1 MATFVR
7 KLFTKQTDAMKRLF
21 SNGLFILLFQATGS
35 AQHYCNFNDC
45 LFWNEQTGQAIDSA
59 TVNYAVNQW
68 SIDEWDNGVGCI
80 VPIVNVQQCEN
91 LALEVFFPVL
101 QAGEKRPL
109 VVLIH
114 GGAFIGG
121 NRSQFRNQARELA
134 RLGYVAATI
143 SYRLCKRNNCLTLGW
158 LSSNE
163 SWLTPAALCGLN
175 FWTDFGT
182 GAYVATVD
190 ANNAIR
196 FLQNNAAAYGID
208 PDNVIVGGFSA
219 GAWTAMHAA
228 FLDQDEA
235 DGMGLWKNTWGP
247 LNPVS
252 GIKGVLCLGGAMY
265 DTTFI
270 DPDENHIPVFTV
282 HGTCDPT
289 VCYRH
294 DAAFHCNA
302 AYPKIHGGGDI
313 STRLHHNGN
322 PYYLFTGQNLGHDIM
337 PASAV
342 WNLEMLRFMRE
353 TMLCGQY
360 IQKHSVLSLPAGNNE
375 CAVLQGPLLQYSHAP
390 HPPVN
395 LPSSQFWG
403 GFPAPCIPVPAD
415 EPGPDAGIRI
425 FPSLTRGA
433 PVRIET
439 ATSATIQVFDL
450 QGKLLFQHTL
460 DAGGQLDIPAE
471 TFSPGLNMLKAEP
484 RESGRVLVYK
494 IIRM

>member
-1 MATFVR
+1 MKNHLLPVLLALFLPATF
-7 KLFTKQTDAMKRLF
+7 
-21 SNGLFILLFQATGS
+21 S
-35 AQHYCNFNDC
+35 AQHYCDFSNC
-45 LFWNEQTGQAIDSA
+45 LFWNEQSSQAIDSA

-68 SIDEWDNGVGCI
+68 SVDEWNNSVGCI

-91 LALEVFFPVL
+91 LALEVYFPVL
-101 QAGEKRPL
+101 PAGEKRPL

-121 NRSQFRNQARELA
+121 NRAEFRNQARELA

-143 SYRLCKRNNCLTLGW
+143 SYRLCKRNNCLALGW
-158 LSSNE
+158 LSYND
-163 SWLTPAALCGLN
+163 SWLTPVALCGLN
-175 FWTDFGT
+175 FWSDFGT
-182 GAYVATVD
+182 GAYVAAVD

-196 FLQNNAAAYGID
+196 FLQNNAATYHID

-219 GAWTAMHAA
+219 GAWTAMHTA

-235 DGMGLWKNTWGP
+235 DGMGGWKGLWGP

-252 GIKGVLCLGGAMY
+252 GIKGVLCLGGAMH

-270 DPDENHIPVFTV
+270 DPDENQIPVFTV

-302 AYPKIHGGGDI
+302 AYPKIYGGGDI
-313 STRLHHNGN
+313 SARLHHNGN
-322 PYYLFTGQNLGHDIM
+322 PYYLFTGQNLGHDIA
-337 PASAV
+337 PAGNA

-360 IQKHSVLSLPAGNNE
+360 TQKHSIYPLPAGNNE

-390 HPPVN
+390 HPPVD
-395 LPSSQFWG
+395 LPASALWG
-403 GFPAPCIPVPAD
+403 GFPAPCAPVPVG
-415 EPGPDAGIRI
+415 EPAPETGIRI
-425 FPSLTRGA
+425 SHTLTQGS
-433 PVRIET
+433 PLRIET
-439 ATSATIQVFDL
+439 ASPAVISVFDMH
-450 QGKLLFQHTL
+450 GRLLL
-460 DAGGQLDIPAE
+460 REIVDAGGLLEVPAE
-471 TFSPGLNMLKAEP
+471 MLEPGANILQAEIQGA
-484 RESGRVLVYK
+484 GRVFVQK
-494 IIRM
+494 IMRL

>member
-1 MATFVR
+1 M
-7 KLFTKQTDAMKRLF
+7 KKRLLHAFFALLVPVAITAQNYCDF
-21 SNGLFILLFQATGS
+21 S
-35 AQHYCNFNDC
+35 DC
-45 LFWNEQTGQAIDSA
+45 LFWNEQSGQAIDSA
-59 TVNYAVNQW
+59 KAIYAVNQW

-91 LALEVFFPVL
+91 LELEVFFPVL
-101 QAGEKRPL
+101 PAGEKRPL

-121 NRSQFRNQARELA
+121 NRAQFRNQARELA

-158 LSSNE
+158 LSYND

-175 FWTDFGT
+175 FWSDFGT
-182 GAYVATVD
+182 GAYVAAVD

-196 FLQNNAAAYGID
+196 FLQNNAAAYHID

-219 GAWTAMHAA
+219 GAWTAMHTA

-235 DGMGLWKNTWGP
+235 DSMGGWKGLWGP

-252 GIKGVLCLGGAMY
+252 GIKGVLCLGGALY

-270 DPDENHIPVFTV
+270 DPDENHIPVYTV

-313 STRLHHNGN
+313 SARLHHNGN

-337 PASAV
+337 PASPV

-360 IQKHSVLSLPAGNNE
+360 TQKHSVYPVAAGNSE
-375 CAVLQGPLLQYSHAP
+375 CVTLQGPLLQYSHAP

-395 LPSSQFWG
+395 LPSSALWG
-403 GFPAPCIPVPAD
+403 GFPAPCSPVPVG
-415 EPGPDAGIRI
+415 EPEPEAGVRI
-425 FPSLTRGA
+425 FPTLTQGA
-433 PVRIET
+433 PVRVET
-439 ATSATIQVFDL
+439 AIPATIQVFDM
-450 QGKLLFQHTL
+450 QGKLLFQQL
-460 DAGGQLDIPAE
+460 LEAGGQMEIPAG
-471 TFSPGLNMLKAEP
+471 TLAPGANMLQVKN
-484 RESGRVLVYK
+484 RESGRVSVYK
-494 IIRM
+494 LVKF

>member
-1 MATFVR
+1 MKKHLLPALLALFLPATF
-7 KLFTKQTDAMKRLF
+7 
-21 SNGLFILLFQATGS
+21 S
-35 AQHYCNFNDC
+35 AQNYCDFNDC
-45 LFWNEQTGQAIDSA
+45 LFWNGQQGQAIDSA
-59 TVNYAVNQW
+59 TVNYATNQW
-68 SIDEWDNGVGCI
+68 SIDEWNNAAGCV
-80 VPIVNVQQCEN
+80 VPIVDVPQCEN

-101 QAGEKRPL
+101 PAGEKRPL

-121 NRSQFRNQARELA
+121 NRAQFRNQARELA
-134 RLGYVAATI
+134 RLGYVAVTI

-158 LSSNE
+158 LSYND

-175 FWTDFGT
+175 FWSDFGT

-196 FLQNNAAAYGID
+196 FLQNNAAAYHID
-208 PDNVIVGGFSA
+208 PENVIVGGFSA
-219 GAWTAMHAA
+219 GAWTAMHVA

-235 DGMGLWKNTWGP
+235 DGMGSWKGVWGP

-302 AYPKIHGGGDI
+302 AYPKIYGGGDI

-322 PYYLFTGQNLGHDIM
+322 PYYLFTGQNLGHDIA
-337 PASAV
+337 PAGSA

-360 IQKHSVLSLPAGNNE
+360 TQKHSVYPVAAGNSE
-375 CAVLQGPLLQYSHAP
+375 CVTLQGPLLQYSHAP

-395 LPSSQFWG
+395 LPSSALWG
-403 GFPAPCIPVPAD
+403 GFPAPCSPVPAG
-415 EPGPDAGIRI
+415 EPAPDAGIRI
-425 FPSLTRGA
+425 SHTVTRGA
-433 PVRIET
+433 PLRIET
-439 ATSATIQVFDL
+439 ASPAVISVFDMH
-450 QGKLLFQHTL
+450 GRLLL
-460 DAGGQLDIPAE
+460 REIVDAGGLLEVPAE
-471 TFSPGLNMLKAEP
+471 MLEPGANILQAEIQGT
-484 RESGRVLVYK
+484 GRVFVQK
-494 IIRM
+494 IMRL